1 MILIKD
7 AITSK
12 LENKIDSLRL
22 YLHSNGKTRG
32 LSDPH
37 TIRCSKKLDNF
48 IYKYQLIQITIK
60 NLK

>member
-12 LENKIDSLRL
+12 LENEIDSLRF
-22 YLHSNGKTRG
+22 YLHLNGKTRG
-32 LSDPH
+32 ISDPH

-48 IYKYQLIQITIK
+48 IFKYQLIQIAIQ